1 MKTPDFKKYLDLN
14 LVLLL
19 AGFYTLFNL
28 VYLGK
33 LSFFREYYPSQ
44 SDPSPWSDILLY
56 MAIDWLVVVCYMT
69 VIAVS
74 TKRFLNR
81 NYSWVKIITI
91 HTIFSIL
98 IGLFIRIIFDLF
110 GILSGNINLADYEL
124 EESLRRFMYVIDLNF
139 LIYFAMVFI
148 VYIYYYLK
156 QVKETEKQRSLL
168 ETQLVNTRMKMLS
181 SQLQPHFLFNTL
193 NSIAVLADLD
203 TGKAKDTIADLSDFL
218 REILYCSDESE
229 IFLEKELT
237 TLDYYLNILNVR
249 FSSDLKIYKD
259 IDERLLTKKVP
270 ALLLQPLI
278 ENSIKHGYSYNHSEL
293 EVLISIQSEGNQL
306 IFKVQ
311 NNGEPISLHTPELMQ
326 KGVGLRNIKDRL
338 KNLYGN
344 NFFFE
349 IRNRLESN
357 GKPHGVETVVK
368 IPAYRVTV

>member
-74 TKRFLNR
+74 TKRFLNK

-249 FSSDLKIYKD
+249 FSSDLKICKD

-306 IFKVQ
+306 VIKVQ